1 MNLNTLEKLLLDSV
15 AGIKLCIEAKLINSA
30 LVLLY
35 CGIDTASSL
44 DLTYDKQSVHMRYTK
59 WCETYMFKDTS
70 FDFTALELY
79 AARCGVIHETSVES
93 TLSAQGKARRIIYA
107 WGDSKV
113 DTLREMSKLAQ
124 IKDYVAVQFED
135 LVQAYENGLNGFVAS
150 LRSNEER
157 KHFAIKKAEK
167 CLITSSKEEMKSLF
181 EWGRSM
187 LGGPI
192 S

>member
-1 MNLNTLEKLLLDSV
+1 MNLVTLEKLLFDSV
-15 AGIKLCIEAKLINSA
+15 AGIKLCSEEKLINSA

-44 DLTYDKQSVHMRYTK
+44 DLTYDKQSVHLRYTK
-59 WCETYMFKDTS
+59 WCDTYIFKRTP
-70 FDFTALELY
+70 FDFTSIELY

-124 IKDYVAVQFED
+124 MKGYVAVQFED
-135 LVQAYENGLNGFVAS
+135 LVGAYENGLNGFVEAYAATKREPTS
-150 LRSNEER
+150 QLKKPRNVYVPLQRR
-157 KHFAIKKAEK
+157 K
-167 CLITSSKEEMKSLF
+167 
-181 EWGRSM
+181 
-187 LGGPI
+187 
-192 S
+192 